1 MKKKIFIF
9 FFLFYTFSIIA
20 SAEIDPHCNNS
31 TNQTISKDF
40 DHLKIDSIFVKIN
53 NYRKWTKNGI
63 RIITNKFRFTPE
75 KYKQRFNAK
84 VLVTYENNV
93 QCSIE
98 ARVRHSGD
106 AKDHIILHGNSIL
119 QSLDIHLTD
128 GHIKGIT
135 KFKLYLPGTRG
146 NETDEIIQTE
156 ILRDLGY
163 IAPRTASVNVK
174 INHAKMK
181 MLFQEKAAKELL
193 EYNKRKKGPIL
204 EGDQKF
210 FFKLVE
216 KIPDNQLSNNF
227 VGTPN
232 LRSKSIKAML
242 TKQSNPE
249 IIFENEKYETMSYE
263 ALTKLNLI
271 YLYYSN
277 RFQDEKNNF
286 NYFDYDLDNNLLGLF
301 DTNNI
306 LKLDVYN
313 LLMQATNSQHSLSVS
328 NRKFY
333 WNFKENYFE
342 PINYDSN
349 ILINESSPTTTTV
362 PFRLPISKEFYNAF
376 NILETKLNNLDLD
389 KINDRLKIS
398 GAVLSKDDL
407 KNKINKV
414 ISNLSVIK
422 KAYLGIDQE
431 LVNHNE
437 LKSIDNEIL
446 NKFNDTLNEIN
457 PDIYLVKHDINS
469 GKLQRCKIYLRTC
482 EDYYFSNDNLADLL
496 GGELVLN
503 KKTYQYLGK
512 NLKLNN
518 INNTFKN

>member
-1 MKKKIFIF
+1 M
-9 FFLFYTFSIIA
+9 
-20 SAEIDPHCNNS
+20 
-31 TNQTISKDF
+31 
-40 DHLKIDSIFVKIN
+40 
-53 NYRKWTKNGI
+53 
-63 RIITNKFRFTPE
+63 
-75 KYKQRFNAK
+75 
-84 VLVTYENNV
+84 
-93 QCSIE
+93 
-98 ARVRHSGD
+98 
-106 AKDHIILHGNSIL
+106 
-119 QSLDIHLTD
+119 
-128 GHIKGIT
+128 
-135 KFKLYLPGTRG
+135 
-146 NETDEIIQTE
+146 
-156 ILRDLGY
+156 
-163 IAPRTASVNVK
+163 
-174 INHAKMK
+174 
-181 MLFQEKAAKELL
+181 L
-193 EYNKRKKGPIL
+193 EYNNRREGPIL

-232 LRSKSIKAML
+232 LRSKRIKAML
-242 TKQSNPE
+242 TKHSNPE
-249 IIFENEKYETMSYE
+249 IIIENEKYETMSYE

-389 KINDRLKIS
+389 KINDRLNIS